1 MSDSLEILAIGMAI
15 AFVMTP
21 ILFFIGVMRLI
32 SMKEKPLCA
41 GCNRGNTTEKRAM
54 SDSFEILAIGLALAL
69 VFSLP
74 FGFVA
79 FLR

>member
-32 SMKEKPLCA
+32 SMKEKA
-41 GCNRGNTTEKRAM
+41 
-54 SDSFEILAIGLALAL
+54 ALRRL
-69 VFSLP
+69 QQGQYDGETSYE
-74 FGFVA
+74 
-79 FLR
+79 